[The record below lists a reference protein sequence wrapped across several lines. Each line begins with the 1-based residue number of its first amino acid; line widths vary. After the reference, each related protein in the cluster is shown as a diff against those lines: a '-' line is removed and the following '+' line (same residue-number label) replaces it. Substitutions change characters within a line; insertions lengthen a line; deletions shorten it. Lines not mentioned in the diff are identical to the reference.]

1 MKKKSQTPTVIK
13 TTKETLHHEMFRAYD
28 IRGIVDVD
36 LTEEAVH
43 DIGLALG
50 SEAQS
55 QNETLIVVGRD
66 GRLSGPKLI
75 QALKEGI
82 LATGCDVMDIGVV
95 PTPVLYFAAQT
106 LGTGSGVMLT
116 GSHNPVNYNGLK
128 MVIAG
133 NTLSGDDIQSLK
145 QRILK
150 GNVESGVAN
159 EQNREP
165 IPDYISCIVDD
176 VIVAKPLKIVVD
188 AGNGVAGEAAPLL
201 FRELGC
207 EVHELYCEIDGHFPN
222 HHPDPSQPENLQELI
237 KVVQEQGAD
246 IGLAFDGDGDRLGV
260 VTPKG
265 EIIYPDRQ
273 LMLYARELLKEMP
286 SATIVFDVKCTKN
299 LASYIEKFGGIPIM
313 AKTGHALIKKKI
325 KEVNAALAG
334 EMSGHTFF
342 NDRWFGFD
350 DALYTGARLLEILTH
365 TDLDADQLFDEIPQS
380 INTPE
385 INITVPESRKFEI
398 VHELVTSAHN
408 AFPNAEIIRIDGV
421 RLEFEDGWGLVR
433 ASNTT
438 PCLVMRFEAD
448 SDIALKRIQTQMAAW
463 VDSFIL

>member
-1 MKKKSQTPTVIK
+1 MKKKSQTQAITK
-13 TTKETLHHEMFRAYD
+13 TTKDTLNHEIFRAYD

-36 LTEEAVH
+36 LTKEAVH

-50 SEAQS
+50 SEAQL

-82 LATGCDVMDIGVV
+82 LSSGCDVMDIGVV

-133 NTLSGDDIQSLK
+133 NTLSGGDIQSLK
-145 QRILK
+145 QRILQ
-150 GNVESGVAN
+150 GNTESGEAN
-159 EQNREP
+159 EQSREP
-165 IPDYISCIVDD
+165 ISDYISCIVDD
-176 VIVAKPLKIVVD
+176 VIIAKPLKIVID
-188 AGNGVAGEAAPLL
+188 AGNGVAGEAAPRL

-237 KVVQEQGAD
+237 KVVQENGAD

-273 LMLYARELLKEMP
+273 LMLYARELLKEIP
-286 SATIVFDVKCTKN
+286 RATIVFDVKCTKN
-299 LASYIEKFGGIPIM
+299 LAPYIEQFGGIPIM

-325 KEVNAALAG
+325 KEVDAALAG

-350 DALYTGARLLEILTH
+350 DALYTGARLLEILAH

-385 INITVPESRKFEI
+385 INIAVPESRKFEI
-398 VHELVTSAHN
+398 VHGLVTSAHN
-408 AFPNAEIIRIDGV
+408 AFPDANIIGIDGV
-421 RLEFEDGWGLVR
+421 RLEFKDGWGLVR

-448 SDIALKRIQTQMAAW
+448 SEKALKRTQTQMMAW
-463 VDSFIL
+463 VNSFI

>member
-1 MKKKSQTPTVIK
+1 MDTSAKSLSDVK
-13 TTKETLHHEMFRAYD
+13 TDEKTLKSEIFRAYD

-50 SEAQS
+50 SEALAV
-55 QNETLIVVGRD
+55 NENLVAVARD

-75 QALKEGI
+75 EALKTGI
-82 LATGCDVMDIGVV
+82 KATGCTVIDLGVV
-95 PTPVLYFAAQT
+95 PTPVLYYATKT

-116 GSHNPVNYNGLK
+116 GSHNPVNHNGLK
-128 MVIAG
+128 MVIGG
-133 NTLSGDDIQSLK
+133 NTLSGDDIQKLK
-145 QRILK
+145 NRILNRDIVK
-150 GNVESGVAN
+150 GEGEERSRALIN
-159 EQNREP
+159 
-165 IPDYISCIVDD
+165 DYISCIVDD
-176 VIVAKPLKIVVD
+176 VVIAKPLKIIID
-188 AGNGVAGEAAPLL
+188 AGNGVAGEAAPQL

-207 EVHELYCEIDGHFPN
+207 DVHELYCEIDGNFPN
-222 HHPDPSQPENLQELI
+222 HHPDPSKPENLKDLI
-237 KVVQEQGAD
+237 AMVQKLGAD

-273 LMLYARELLKEMP
+273 LMLYARELLKETP
-286 SATIVFDVKCTKN
+286 KATIVYDVKCTKN
-299 LASYIEKFGGIPIM
+299 LAPYIEKFGGRPLM
-313 AKTGHALIKKKI
+313 SQTGHALIKKKM
-325 KEVNAALAG
+325 KEVKAALAG

-350 DALYTGARLLEILTH
+350 DALYTGARLLEILAQTEQ
-365 TDLDADQLFDEIPQS
+365 TADELFDEIPQS

-385 INITVPESRKFEI
+385 INIEVSDSRKFEI
-398 VHELVTSAHN
+398 VAGLVGSA
-408 AFPNAEIIRIDGV
+408 AKTFPDAEIIDIDGV

-448 SDIALKRIQTQMAAW
+448 TEKALKRIQDRITQW
-463 VDSFIL
+463 VNSFI